1 MPCLFALLALIAPR
15 LTIVLLVVVSDYIG
29 AAYQTLLWPLLGFF
43 FMPLTT
49 LAYAWA
55 INSAGSVEG
64 FQLVVVVLAVLGDFS
79 TTGGGYSQRAAVA
92 GRG

>member
-15 LTIVLLVVVSDYIG
+15 LTILLLVVVSDYIG

-64 FQLVVVVLAVLGDFS
+64 FQLVVVILAVLGDLS
-79 TTGGGYSQRAAVA
+79 TTGGGYSQRAAVT